1 VARFERMP
9 EPMRSHLMYKNAKQA
24 IENRLLDIR
33 EAADFLHVSEMS
45 IRRWTNSGALK
56 CFRVGGKRERRFH
69 MADLEDFLKGSSGSN
84 LRPLGFWDLRA
95 QDGAHLTHFYS
106 GKKEALEVSTAY
118 VAEGLKR
125 GERVL
130 AVMPPERSRELM
142 ANLNRQGI
150 PVKHGQLLMSEG
162 MDSPEAMIR
171 YLGSIV
177 EEPGPWRLMGDGA
190 WTLRKKWDLEAIKT
204 LEKAGE
210 SLDSKAG
217 RLFLCQ
223 YSLEDFSG
231 AHIMMAAEMHSHV
244 IYKGGLVKSLYY
256 KQTLL
261 SNRVEAGRCY

>member
-1 VARFERMP
+1 MINKTEMTMK
-9 EPMRSHLMYKNAKQA
+9 EIQQLMNV
-24 IENRLLDIR
+24 R
-33 EAADFLHVSEMS
+33 EAAEYLRVSEMS

-56 CFRVGGKRERRFH
+56 CFRVGGKQERRFH
-69 MADLEDFLKGSSGSN
+69 MADLEDFLKDMHHRN

-118 VAEGLKR
+118 AAEGLKR

-142 ANLNRQGI
+142 ANLKRRGI
-150 PVKHGQLLMSEG
+150 PAKKGRLLLSEG

-171 YLGSIV
+171 YLGSVV
-177 EEPGPWRLMGDGA
+177 EEPGHFRLVGDGA
-190 WTLRKKWDLEAIKT
+190 WTLRKNWNLEAIKT
-204 LEKAGE
+204 LEAAGE
-210 SLDSKAG
+210 SMDSKAG

-231 AHIMMAAEMHSHV
+231 AHIMMAAELHSHV
-244 IYKGGLVKSLYY
+244 IYKSGLVKSLYY
-256 KQTLL
+256 RQDQ
-261 SNRVEAGRCY
+261 EP

>member
-1 VARFERMP
+1 LERQKEKKPWMINKT
-9 EPMRSHLMYKNAKQA
+9 EMTMKEIQQLMNV
-24 IENRLLDIR
+24 R
-33 EAADFLHVSEMS
+33 EAAEYLHVSEMS

-56 CFRVGGKRERRFH
+56 CFRVGGKQERRFQ
-69 MADLEDFLKGSSGSN
+69 MTDLEDFLRDMHHRN

-106 GKKEALEVSTAY
+106 GRKEALDVSTAY

-130 AVMPPERSRELM
+130 AVMPPERSRELR
-142 ANLNRQGI
+142 ANLNRRGI
-150 PVKHGQLLMSEG
+150 PVKSGQLVMSEG

-171 YLGSIV
+171 YLGRV
-177 EEPGPWRLMGDGA
+177 MEEPGPFRLVGDGA
-190 WTLRKKWDLEAIKT
+190 WALRRNWDLEAIKT
-204 LEKAGE
+204 LEEAGE

-217 RLFLCQ
+217 RFFLCQ

-244 IYKGGLVKSLYY
+244 IFKGGLVESLYY
-256 KQTLL
+256 RQ
-261 SNRVEAGRCY
+261 EQEP

>member
-1 VARFERMP
+1 MMNKDGRP
-9 EPMRSHLMYKNAKQA
+9 PMKD
-24 IENRLLDIR
+24 RLLDIR
-33 EAADFLHVSEMS
+33 EAAEYLHVSEMT

-69 MADLEDFLKGSSGSN
+69 MADLEDFIKGSSGFN

-130 AVMPPERSRELM
+130 AVMPPERSEELR
-142 ANLNRQGI
+142 ANLKHQGSR
-150 PVKHGQLLMSEG
+150 VERGQLFLSEG
-162 MDSPEAMIR
+162 KDSPEKMIR
-171 YLGSIV
+171 YLASVV
-177 EEPGPWRLMGDGA
+177 EEPGPFRLVGDGA
-190 WTLRKKWDLEAIKT
+190 WTLRKNWNLEAIKT
-204 LEKAGE
+204 LEEAGE
-210 SLDSKAG
+210 SMDSKAG

-231 AHIMMAAEMHSHV
+231 AHIMMAAELHSHV

-256 KQTLL
+256 RQDQ
-261 SNRVEAGRCY
+261 EP